1 MFFILFPLCS
11 LSSPYFS
18 LSSFSFSVHY
28 LALLFKF
35 KKSFISMTVTV
46 ALLPK
51 LCSGNTE
58 GNCNS
63 NFNHVNIHV
72 CVYVTQT
79 MCTPP
84 SGLFAV
90 LLMVLEWARPGLPAP
105 LWPICD
111 LRALD
116 HFVKKAQEAEAA
128 MVRHTHTNIHLCTF
142 MYKEV
147 VLITHMV

>member
-28 LALLFKF
+28 LALPFKF
-35 KKSFISMTVTV
+35 KKSFISMNVTV

-58 GNCNS
+58 DNCNS

-79 MCTPP
+79 MCIPALRTVCCAADGFGVGP
-84 SGLFAV
+84 SG
-90 LLMVLEWARPGLPAP
+90 PA
-105 LWPICD
+105 CSSV
-111 LRALD
+111 A
-116 HFVKKAQEAEAA
+116 
-128 MVRHTHTNIHLCTF
+128 HL
-142 MYKEV
+142 
-147 VLITHMV
+147 